1 MSNAEG
7 VRNCFA
13 DRFRGATQTQ
23 GVETHLLSDNLD
35 LLFQGGRRNEVVE
48 LLRAGIP
55 QALIVVPRSNE
66 EDNLHTAHNPR
77 LNRS

>member
-13 DRFRGATQTQ
+13 DRFHGATQTQ